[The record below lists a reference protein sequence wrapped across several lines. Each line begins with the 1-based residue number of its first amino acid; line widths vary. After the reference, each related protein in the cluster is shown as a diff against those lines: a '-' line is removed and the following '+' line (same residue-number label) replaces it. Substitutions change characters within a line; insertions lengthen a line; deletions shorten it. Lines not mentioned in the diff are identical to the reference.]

1 MKATGIVRRIDDLG
15 RVVIPKEIRRNFH
28 LREGDPLEIY
38 MSEDGKY
45 VCFKKYMVTEEP
57 NIENILSALYMSAA
71 AEFGRDAV
79 ALYNENDELLFV
91 NRRNN
96 PSFPKNL
103 ETCATSAMTIGDH
116 YVTPILDQ
124 CQPIAYLVTE
134 KDVDRK
140 LVRAMVR
147 TAEYAIRGEDD

>member
-28 LREGDPLEIY
+28 IREGDPMEIY
-38 MSEDGKY
+38 MSEDGQY

-57 NIENILSALYMSAA
+57 NIKTILKALYESAG

-79 ALYNENDELLFV
+79 ALYNENDELLFI

-96 PSFPKNL
+96 PSFPKSL
-103 ETCATSAMTIGDH
+103 ETHETKFDDH
-116 YVTPILDQ
+116 CVVAILDQ
-124 CQPIAYLVTE
+124 SQPIAYLIVP
-134 KDVDRK
+134 KDADRK

-147 TAEYAIRGEDD
+147 TAEYAIRNEED

>member
-28 LREGDPLEIY
+28 IREGDPMEIY
-38 MSEDGKY
+38 MSEDGQY

-57 NIENILSALYMSAA
+57 NIKTILKALYESAG
-71 AEFGRDAV
+71 AEFGRDMV
-79 ALYNENDELLFV
+79 ALYNESDELLFV

-96 PSFPKNL
+96 PSFPKHL
-103 ETCATSAMTIGDH
+103 ETCATNAMEIGNH
-116 YVTPILDQ
+116 YVVPILDQ
-124 CQPIAYLVTE
+124 SQPIAYLVVP
-134 KDVDRK
+134 KDVDCK

-147 TAEYAIRGEDD
+147 TAEYAIRNEEN

>member
-28 LREGDPLEIY
+28 IREGDPLEIY
-38 MSEDGKY
+38 MSDDGKY
-45 VCFKKYMVTEEP
+45 ACFKKFMVTEET
-57 NIENILSALYMSAA
+57 NIKAILMALYDSAS
-71 AEFGRDAV
+71 AEFGRNVV

-96 PSFPKNL
+96 PSFPKHL
-103 ETCATSAMTIGDH
+103 ETCATSAMEIGDH
-116 YVTPILDQ
+116 YVVPVLDQ
-124 CQPIAYLVTE
+124 NQPIAYLITP
-134 KDVDRK
+134 KDADRK

-147 TAEYAIRGEDD
+147 TAEYAIRNEED

>member
-28 LREGDPLEIY
+28 IREDDPLEIY

-45 VCFKKYMVTEEP
+45 VCFKKYMITEEP
-57 NIENILSALYMSAA
+57 NIKTILKALYDSAV

-79 ALYNENDELLFV
+79 ALYNESDELLFV

-103 ETCATSAMTIGDH
+103 ETCATSAMEIGDH
-116 YVTPILDQ
+116 YVAPVLDQ
-124 CQPIAYLVTE
+124 CQPIAYLVAP
-134 KDVDRK
+134 KDADRK

-147 TAEYAIRGEDD
+147 TAEYAIRNEED